1 MAGRRKLSN
10 AFKNQVV
17 EEFLTGE
24 LTQAQ
29 LAHMLLKSS
38 QVIERR

>member
-1 MAGRRKLSN
+1 MAGRRKFSKS
-10 AFKNQVV
+10 FKSRVV

-29 LAHMLLKSS
+29 LA
-38 QVIERR
+38 RRYGISEHLII